1 MTALHPTREQ
11 IRLVDVLAAL
21 GHPIRLQIVR
31 NLASGE
37 EVPCGVVLPDVP
49 KSTLTGHWRVL
60 RESGLLWERQAG
72 RNNFKTLRRDDID
85 ARFPGLLDLV
95 FKED

>member
-21 GHPIRLQIVR
+21 GHPIRLQMVR
-31 NLASGE
+31 NLSSGE
-37 EVPCGVVLPDVP
+37 EKVCGEVLPAVP
-49 KSTLTGHWRVL
+49 KSTQTGHWRVL
-60 RESGLLWERQAG
+60 RESGLVRERQAG
-72 RNNFKTLRRDDID
+72 RNSFKTLRRDDVD